1 MLKKPKIK
9 QNNKNIKKMENN
21 WVLVF
26 NTTDEIVCE
35 RAKIILKK
43 EKIKSVVMNKKDSN
57 FLIGEYQL
65 YVNMVDLGKAREIIK
80 ELNIE

>member
-1 MLKKPKIK
+1 
-9 QNNKNIKKMENN
+9 MEDN

-26 NTTDEIVCE
+26 KTTDQILCE

-57 FLIGEYQL
+57 FLIGEIELFVKIEDIGQAQFIL
-65 YVNMVDLGKAREIIK
+65 KGLG
-80 ELNIE
+80 IE

>member
-1 MLKKPKIK
+1 
-9 QNNKNIKKMENN
+9 MEDN

-26 NTTDEIVCE
+26 NTTDEVACE
-35 RAKIILKK
+35 RAKVVLKK

-65 YVNMVDLGKAREIIK
+65 YVNVDNLGNAREILK
-80 ELNIE
+80 AFNIE